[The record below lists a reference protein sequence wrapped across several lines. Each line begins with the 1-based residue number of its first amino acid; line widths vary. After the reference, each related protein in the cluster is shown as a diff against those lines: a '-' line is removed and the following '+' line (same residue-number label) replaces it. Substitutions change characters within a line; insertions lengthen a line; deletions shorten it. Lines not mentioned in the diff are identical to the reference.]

1 MVQQLEQNVFEKQ
14 QEQNIIQNIDLFE
27 LLMGVSSYIF
37 QTST

>member
-27 LLMGVSSYIF
+27 LLMGVSL
-37 QTST
+37 